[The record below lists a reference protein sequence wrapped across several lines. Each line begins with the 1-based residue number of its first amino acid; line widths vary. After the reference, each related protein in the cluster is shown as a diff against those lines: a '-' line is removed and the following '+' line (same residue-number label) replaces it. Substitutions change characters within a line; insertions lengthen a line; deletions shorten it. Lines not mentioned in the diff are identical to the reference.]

1 MVALFTYKKAAYPAE
16 LPIYS
21 QKALAISV
29 PAPLKLS
36 MFLKILGGL

>member
-16 LPIYS
+16 LPLYS

-29 PAPLKLS
+29 HAPLNLS
-36 MFLKILGGL
+36 MLKKILGG

>member
-1 MVALFTYKKAAYPAE
+1 MVALFTYKKAAYPAK
-16 LPIYS
+16 LLLYC

-36 MFLKILGGL
+36 MFLKILGG

>member
-16 LPIYS
+16 LSIYS

-36 MFLKILGGL
+36 MFLKILGG